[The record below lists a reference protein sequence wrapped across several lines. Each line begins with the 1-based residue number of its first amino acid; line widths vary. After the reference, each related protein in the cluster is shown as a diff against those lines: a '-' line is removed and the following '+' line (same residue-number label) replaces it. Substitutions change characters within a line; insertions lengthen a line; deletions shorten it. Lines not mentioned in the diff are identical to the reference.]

1 MHANDIIK
9 GNRLFLA
16 PMSFLL
22 TGAAFFAVLFFGAVI
37 QGATGFGLAIFSMSI
52 LPFFLPVKSAVVAML
67 PASITMFVIILIK
80 QRRFIHYRLLLGLL
94 PGIFAGRW
102 LGTWGVTVLPDEI
115 MRMVL
120 GGMLILLALYFLFFR
135 ERIRPAA
142 SPVTASIAGG
152 LSGLFGGLANIGGPP
167 LVLYLFN
174 ALEEKRAYQG
184 TISAAFLVAALFSIL
199 LHGLYGN
206 IGPAELKLSLFGVAA
221 ALTGTRLGLLV
232 FHRISRKTLSL
243 FIVLLTA
250 ASGISMVLV

>member
-1 MHANDIIK
+1 MT
-9 GNRLFLA
+9 LF
-16 PMSFLL
+16 L
-22 TGAAFFAVLFFGAVI
+22 TGAAFFAVLFFGAII

-80 QRRFIHYRLLLGLL
+80 QRRFINYRLLVGLL

-115 MRMVL
+115 MRTVL
-120 GGMLILLALYFLFFR
+120 GGILILLALYFLFFR
-135 ERIRPAA
+135 DRIHPTA
-142 SPVTASIAGG
+142 SPLTASIAGG

-184 TISAAFLVAALFSIL
+184 TISAAFLIAALFSVL

-206 IGPAELKLSLFGVAA
+206 IGSYEVKLSLFGVLA
-221 ALTGTRLGLLV
+221 ALTGTRLGLLI
-232 FHRISRKTLSL
+232 FHHISRGLL
-243 FIVLLTA
+243 AGFIVILTA
-250 ASGISMVLV
+250 LSGVSMVLL